1 MNKLSK
7 EKQTRLILVILITL
21 AVLSGLWFGLIN
33 FQDKYL
39 RDLAVKKDAA
49 RATLDRQEL
58 RIRNADRLEADVVEA
73 TRKIAVLE
81 EDMAPGD
88 PLSWL
93 IGKLQICKLPY
104 KGVEIPQ
111 ISAPGETKEFLGKFP
126 YKQAAFSVGGT
137 AYFHDLGKFISD
149 FENHFPYF
157 RVMNL
162 DLTPAT
168 GAAECDKEK
177 LTFNLQIVTLVKPSA
192 S

>member
-7 EKQTRLILVILITL
+7 EKRNRLILVILITL
-21 AVLSGLWFGLIN
+21 AVLSGLWLGLIN
-33 FQDKYL
+33 FQEKYL
-39 RDLAVKKDAA
+39 RELAAKKDAN
-49 RATLDRQEL
+49 RATLDKQEL
-58 RIRNADRLEADVVEA
+58 RIRNADRLEAEVIEA
-73 TRKIAVLE
+73 TKKVAELE

-88 PLSWL
+88 PVSWL
-93 IGKLQICKLPY
+93 FGKIQVFKLPY
-104 KGVEIPQ
+104 KVEIPQ
-111 ISAPGETKEFLGKFP
+111 ISAPGETKDFLGKFP

-168 GAAECDKEK
+168 GAAESDKEK

>member
-1 MNKLSK
+1 MNKLYK
-7 EKQTRLILVILITL
+7 EKQTRLVLVVLVTV
-21 AVLSGLWFGLIN
+21 AVLSGLWFGLIS

-39 RDLAVKKDAA
+39 RELAVKKDAA
-49 RATLDRQEL
+49 RAKLDKEEL
-58 RIRNADRLEADVVEA
+58 RIKNADRFEAEVSQA
-73 TRKIAVLE
+73 TKKLAELE

-93 IGKLQICKLPY
+93 VGKIQVFKLPY

-137 AYFHDLGKFISD
+137 AYFHDLGKFIAD

-157 RVMNL
+157 RIVNL
-162 DLTPAT
+162 DLTPAA
-168 GAAECDKEK
+168 GAAESDKER
-177 LTFNLQIVTLVKPSA
+177 LTFNFQIVTLVKPSA
-192 S
+192 

>member
-1 MNKLSK
+1 MKKLSK
-7 EKQTRLILVILITL
+7 EKRKQLILVVLITL

-33 FQDKYL
+33 LQQNYL
-39 RDLAVKKDAA
+39 RVLAVKKDAA
-49 RATLDRQEL
+49 RATLDKEEL
-58 RIRNADRLEADVVEA
+58 RIKNADRFEAEVSQASKKLAE
-73 TRKIAVLE
+73 LE

-93 IGKLQICKLPY
+93 VGKIQVFKLPY

-137 AYFHDLGKFISD
+137 AYFCDLGRFISD

-157 RVMNL
+157 RIVNL
-162 DLTPAT
+162 DLTPAA
-168 GAAECDKEK
+168 GAGEEK
-177 LTFNLQIVTLVKPSA
+177 LNFNFQIVTLVKPSA
-192 S
+192 

>member
-1 MNKLSK
+1 MKKLSK
-7 EKQTRLILVILITL
+7 EKRKQLILVVLITL

-33 FQDKYL
+33 LQQNYL
-39 RDLAVKKDAA
+39 RVLAVKKDTA
-49 RATLDRQEL
+49 RANLDKQEL
-58 RIRNADRLEADVVEA
+58 RIKNADRLEAEVIEA
-73 TRKIAVLE
+73 TKKIAELE

-93 IGKLQICKLPY
+93 VGKIQVFKLPY

-111 ISAPGETKEFLGKFP
+111 ISAPGDTKEFLGKFP

-137 AYFHDLGKFISD
+137 AYFHDLGKFIAD

-157 RVMNL
+157 RVVNL

-168 GAAECDKEK
+168 GAAESDKEK
-177 LTFNLQIVTLVKPSA
+177 LSFNFQIVTLVKPSA
-192 S
+192 

>member
-7 EKQTRLILVILITL
+7 EKRNRLILVILITL
-21 AVLSGLWFGLIN
+21 MILGGLWFGLISLQEQN
-33 FQDKYL
+33 L
-39 RDLAVKKDAA
+39 HTLAVKKDAA
-49 RATLDRQEL
+49 RAKLDKEEL
-58 RIRNADRLEADVVEA
+58 RIKNADRLEAQVIEA
-73 TRKIAVLE
+73 TKKLAELG

-93 IGKLQICKLPY
+93 VGKIQVFKLPY
-104 KGVEIPQ
+104 KGVDIPQ
-111 ISAPGETKEFLGKFP
+111 ISAPGETKEFLAKFP

-137 AYFHDLGKFISD
+137 AYFHDLGKLISD

-168 GAAECDKEK
+168 GAAESDKEK